1 MLRKVDKT
9 IRLPGVSRSSLN
21 GTKIS
26 YRSLSSVISSW
37 KNWEGQQTEQKQA
50 NTAKEAALVQGVEEV
65 RSRREERSP
74 TAKNVNVCPLHLLQ

>member
-26 YRSLSSVISSW
+26 FRSLSSVISSW
-37 KNWEGQQTEQKQA
+37 KNWEGQQTEQKQ
-50 NTAKEAALVQGVEEV
+50 NPWQILQRKPPL
-65 RSRREERSP
+65 SRVWR
-74 TAKNVNVCPLHLLQ
+74 K